1 MLTYQTFLNQ
11 YFLFRWLLIIK
22 GKSYGVIMRR
32 ISWMLLVLL
41 VFVACDQQEEVD
53 PEKMAA
59 VAEEGRKV
67 EVVTATA
74 KDLEGVT
81 ACSKLIMS

>member
-1 MLTYQTFLNQ
+1 
-11 YFLFRWLLIIK
+11 
-22 GKSYGVIMRR
+22 
-32 ISWMLLVLL
+32 MLLVLL